1 MSIDDEEYFDNLE
14 ELIEHYKN
22 DADGL
27 CTKLV
32 SALPKENDISK
43 TLVKGSSKESDDL
56 CVIPEHDL
64 VVSNAMVYW
73 KFKVLV
79 RNSLSRYVNLLER
92 ENFAK

>member
-1 MSIDDEEYFDNLE
+1 MTIDDEEYFDNLE

-32 SALPKENDISK
+32 NALPKENDTSK
-43 TLVKGSSKESDDL
+43 ALVKSSSKESDDL

-64 VVSNAMVYW
+64 VVCLTTTVQFLFY
-73 KFKVLV
+73 
-79 RNSLSRYVNLLER
+79 
-92 ENFAK
+92 